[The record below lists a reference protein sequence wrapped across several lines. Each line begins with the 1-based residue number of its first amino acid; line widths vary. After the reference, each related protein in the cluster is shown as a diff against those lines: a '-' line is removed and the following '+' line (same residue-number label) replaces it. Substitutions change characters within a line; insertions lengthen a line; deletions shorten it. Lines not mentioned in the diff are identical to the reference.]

1 MTTTALLIEHLIS
14 GVQATVWLILL
25 SLTVFGYRWF
35 NIDSLK
41 GTEAYFIPLLLA
53 IAYPL
58 GVFVDNLA
66 DDLFKRTE
74 RKLTRKVL
82 ESEGLKGIRL
92 TMMQVMGNADRD
104 FAREYFAYVRS
115 RVRLSRSTALNFL
128 LITFI
133 GISFTSLRLNIA
145 LDGWLWFVVTG
156 EALLG
161 TIVVLLALRSW
172 FSSSQTFTK
181 QMVRA
186 HKVNQESDKVP
197 QFAGIVVADD

>member
-25 SLTVFGYRWF
+25 SLTVFGYHWF
-35 NIDSLK
+35 NIDNLK
-41 GTEAYFIPLLLA
+41 RTEAYFIPLLLA

-74 RKLTRKVL
+74 RKLTSKVIEL
-82 ESEGLKGIRL
+82 EGLKGIRL

-104 FAREYFAYVRS
+104 FAREYLAYVRS

-133 GISFTSLRLNIA
+133 GISFTSLRLSIV
-145 LDGWLWFVVTG
+145 LDEWIWFVVIG

-181 QMVRA
+181 QMVRV
-186 HKVNQESDKVP
+186 HKVKQESDKVS